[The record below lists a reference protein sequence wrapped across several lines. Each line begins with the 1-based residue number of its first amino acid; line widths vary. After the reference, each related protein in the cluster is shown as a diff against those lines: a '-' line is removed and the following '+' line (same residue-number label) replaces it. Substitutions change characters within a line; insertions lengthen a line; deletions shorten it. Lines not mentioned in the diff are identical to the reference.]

1 MPLGNIQVRVKIWG
15 SWGQVSFKPASAKP
29 KQSWRSS
36 QKNILARNPLLSV
49 ASCDT
54 SHLLKTVR
62 TNRSLRTE
70 AGPLAEGMEVDEF
83 MKDRWREDCSWKVS
97 IQEISPLPGH
107 PQLAHCSP
115 QNKVFSPSLCR
126 SRWCVRAS
134 IRNNKQYCRINGKPL
149 QNI

>member
-1 MPLGNIQVRVKIWG
+1 MFKYESRFGAAGVRCPLSLLQLSPSNHEEAAKRIFWPETHRSLW
-15 SWGQVSFKPASAKP
+15 PAVTHHTYW
-29 KQSWRSS
+29 KQSE
-36 QKNILARNPLLSV
+36 P
-49 ASCDT
+49 D
-54 SHLLKTVR
+54 
-62 TNRSLRTE
+62 RSLRTE

-126 SRWCVRAS
+126 SRRCVRAS